1 MKIKYFFK
9 KYIVTPMF
17 RSLRMKLFLL
27 TLLVGIVPLVVA
39 TFISRQNSQDAMRQE
54 IIKQNLS
61 KIEWVDSEFYNNV
74 DRIDEALTAFF
85 FDSNILFYS
94 SKVEENDS
102 WKTVGIQYFRTK
114 LKSYLLAN
122 YRDFVTVKYYTFE
135 SNRVFSVS
143 FEKDFFI
150 EDITDDA
157 LKQNPLFNHEGGL
170 FYNIQTGEMG
180 QSIDGPYLTKLYRRF
195 DNQEIIGALVV
206 KLNWNLFAASSQLLT
221 TEKDSRVF
229 FIDNEGRIIY
239 QSNNM
244 HYANNQ
250 FENIFQSIKK
260 TEDGDFFV
268 HNDEYV
274 FYRKLSESLYL
285 VKTMPTSI
293 ATEFYKEILSSQLLI
308 IFVTGFIIFGII
320 LFFSAQLTKPI
331 RTLTKSMQ
339 NIDGILEGEE
349 LPIMITKTNDEIKV
363 LEQSYRFMIHKI
375 RDLIDKEYKQRI
387 ETQSAQLMALQ
398 AQINPH
404 FMYNTLQMIGTM
416 AVDKEAIE
424 IYQVISAY
432 SKMMRY
438 NMQLTEELVTV
449 DQEINNVQ
457 QYIQIQ
463 QMRFGEQLSI
473 HTQIEPLT
481 IDLLIPKLSI
491 QPIVENCFKYGF
503 IKREIVWNIH
513 IKTWIESENL
523 FIEISDNGIGISK
536 KHISEIFKN
545 LSGEN
550 QLHFYNSDHL
560 GLRNIDSRI
569 KMHFGKEYGLK
580 VESEKDKY
588 TRITIVMKATN
599 RSEV

>member
-1 MKIKYFFK
+1 
-9 KYIVTPMF
+9 MF

-85 FDSNILFYS
+85 FDNNILFYS

-114 LKSYLLAN
+114 IKSYLLAN
-122 YRDFVTVKYYTFE
+122 YRDFMTVKYYAFE

-143 FEKDFFI
+143 VEKDFVI
-150 EDITDDA
+150 ENITDDE
-157 LKQNPLFNHEGGL
+157 LEQNPLFTNEGGL
-170 FYNIQTGEMG
+170 FYNIQTDEIE
-180 QSIDGPYLTKLYRRF
+180 QNIDGPYLTKIYRRF
-195 DNQEIIGALVV
+195 DNQKIIGALVV
-206 KLNWNLFAASSQLLT
+206 KLNWNLFEASSQLLT

-239 QSNNM
+239 QSNASR
-244 HYANNQ
+244 YANNQ
-250 FENIFQSIKK
+250 LKNIFQSIKT
-260 TEDGDFFV
+260 TEEGDFFI
-268 HNDEYV
+268 HNDEYI

-293 ATEFYKEILSSQLLI
+293 ATEFYNEILSSQLLI

-331 RTLTKSMQ
+331 RMLTKSMQ

-349 LPIMITKTNDEIKV
+349 LPVMITKTNDEIKV

-404 FMYNTLQMIGTM
+404 FMYNTLQMIGAM

-449 DQEINNVQ
+449 DQEIKNVQ

-463 QMRFGEQLSI
+463 QMRFGEQLNI
-473 HTQIEPLT
+473 DIQIEPLT
-481 IDLLIPKLSI
+481 TDMLIPKLSI

-503 IKREIVWNIH
+503 VKREMVWEIH
-513 IKTWIESENL
+513 IRVWMESECL
-523 FIEISDNGIGISK
+523 FVEVSDNGIGISK
-536 KHISEIFKN
+536 KHLSEIRKN
-545 LSGEN
+545 LSDEN
-550 QLHFYNSDHL
+550 QIHFYNSDHL

-569 KMHFGKEYGLK
+569 KIHFGKTYGLK

-588 TRITIVMKATN
+588 TRITILMKAKQ
-599 RSEV
+599 RSEA

>member
-9 KYIVTPMF
+9 KYIITPMF

-85 FDSNILFYS
+85 FDNNILFYS

-114 LKSYLLAN
+114 IKSYLLAN
-122 YRDFVTVKYYTFE
+122 YRDFMTVKYYAFE

-143 FEKDFFI
+143 VEKDFVI
-150 EDITDDA
+150 ENITDDE
-157 LKQNPLFNHEGGL
+157 LEQNPLFTNEGGL
-170 FYNIQTGEMG
+170 FYNIQTDEIE
-180 QSIDGPYLTKLYRRF
+180 QNIDGPYLTKIYRRF
-195 DNQEIIGALVV
+195 DNQKIIGALVV
-206 KLNWNLFAASSQLLT
+206 KLNWNLFEASSQLLT

-239 QSNNM
+239 QSNASR
-244 HYANNQ
+244 YANNQ
-250 FENIFQSIKK
+250 LKNIFQSIKT
-260 TEDGDFFV
+260 TEEGDFFI
-268 HNDEYV
+268 HNDEYI

-293 ATEFYKEILSSQLLI
+293 ATEFYNEILSSQLLI

-331 RTLTKSMQ
+331 RMLTKSMQ

-349 LPIMITKTNDEIKV
+349 LPVMITKTNDEIKV

-404 FMYNTLQMIGTM
+404 FMYNTLQMIGAM

-449 DQEINNVQ
+449 DQEIKNVQ

-463 QMRFGEQLSI
+463 QMRFGEQLNI
-473 HTQIEPLT
+473 DIQIEPLT
-481 IDLLIPKLSI
+481 TDMLIPKLSI

-503 IKREIVWNIH
+503 VKREMVWEIH
-513 IKTWIESENL
+513 IRVWMESECL
-523 FIEISDNGIGISK
+523 FVEVSDNGIGISK
-536 KHISEIFKN
+536 KHLSEIRKN
-545 LSGEN
+545 LSDEN
-550 QLHFYNSDHL
+550 QIHFYNSDHL

-569 KMHFGKEYGLK
+569 KIHFGKTYGLK

-588 TRITIVMKATN
+588 TRITILMKAKQ
-599 RSEV
+599 RSEA